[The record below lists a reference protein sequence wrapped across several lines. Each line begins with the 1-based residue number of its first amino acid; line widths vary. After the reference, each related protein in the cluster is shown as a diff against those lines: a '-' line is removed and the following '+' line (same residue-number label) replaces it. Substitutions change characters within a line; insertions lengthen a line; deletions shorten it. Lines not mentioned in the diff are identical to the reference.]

1 LNAESEKRVIM
12 NLTGMELQMV
22 EWVAYS
28 PDTQEKVLIKP
39 EDCKDLN
46 DRELYRLIK
55 DMGFERL
62 IESRALQILND
73 FLNQKIQVN

>member
-1 LNAESEKRVIM
+1 M

-28 PDTQEKVLIKP
+28 LDTQEKVLIKP

-62 IESRALQILND
+62 IKSRSLQILND

>member
-1 LNAESEKRVIM
+1 M

-28 PDTQEKVLIKP
+28 SDTQEKVLIKP

-62 IESRALQILND
+62 IESSSLQILND

>member
-1 LNAESEKRVIM
+1 M
-12 NLTGMELQMV
+12 NLTGMELQTV

-39 EDCKDLN
+39 EDCKDLDN
-46 DRELYRLIK
+46 RELYRLIK
-55 DMGFERL
+55 GTGFERL